1 MEPTIHNIKIAKA
14 KNGYIVYTNESVIS
28 LQGTHK
34 ENYPIYVFETL
45 ENLNAFLFN
54 NFNLNN

>member
-1 MEPTIHNIKIAKA
+1 MDLKIHNLKIEKA
-14 KNGYIVYTNESVIS
+14 INGYIVYTNENVIS

-45 ENLNAFLFN
+45 INLNQFLFE
-54 NFNLNN
+54 NFNLNK